1 MTGVW
6 GADDQW
12 LVTFDEPVELFGGAA
27 DSFAYEIRQLGNTN
41 ETLPVLGATL
51 QPNGREVILVTAVSR
66 VLGRLYTYTTLQPI
80 DDACA
85 GNPTASG
92 MTGLVFLQNAIL
104 DYGDFR
110 LWRYSDDAKD
120 YGADWRASAFDDSQW
135 SSGRQLFHRTRGNL
149 EATMVAGQAVGTFL
163 ELTNFT
169 ANPPTN
175 LTTVYLRSKLFIPF
189 STVQLTGFPIYDD
202 GFILYVNGVE
212 VYRANVAAAAD
223 QWTNYSGGATIDAGF
238 PSYTLPFE
246 IPMSAVT
253 VGTENTIAVML
264 KQVNG
269 TSADLTFGLRIV
281 ATVRDFV
288 VDPVVFIELPVP
300 TTVTEGHLLTLRV
313 RASGTSPS
321 YQWYRQRV
329 PIPGATSEVYA
340 KVAELSDA
348 GEYRL
353 DVRGFAGSLQS
364 SPSVPV
370 TVRPVVIPYG
380 LVWRYSTNSQNA
392 TLSTTPWY
400 TPAFDDLSWA
410 AGSGPFGYDVSA
422 ATLARLPAPLAT
434 LLPPPNASF
443 LTTYFRTTVEIPPL
457 PAGSTVALFHLVDDG
472 AIFYVDGIR
481 RLNYNGPS
489 TNPTLSEDLAPGVA
503 PGNGDAMMVAVPL
516 TLTPG
521 LHTFAVEVHQN
532 SPTSSDVIFGAEL
545 RIIDDAIAPALTIT
559 RSATGGVQLSW
570 PGNPIYSLYEA
581 AAIAG
586 PFTPV
591 ANDPQGTYL
600 VADPRFD
607 SNIFF
612 QLRLNGR

>member
-1 MTGVW
+1 
-6 GADDQW
+6 
-12 LVTFDEPVELFGGAA
+12 
-27 DSFAYEIRQLGNTN
+27 
-41 ETLPVLGATL
+41 VLG
-51 QPNGREVILVTAVSR
+51 SR
-66 VLGRLYTYTTLQPI
+66 YTYTTLQPI
-80 DDACA
+80 HDACA
-85 GNPTASG
+85 GNPTAPG
-92 MTGLVFLQNAIL
+92 MTGPVFLQNAIL
-104 DYGDFR
+104 DYGDLR
-110 LWRYSDDAKD
+110 LWRYSDGATD
-120 YGADWRASAFDDSQW
+120 YGADWRASSFDDSGW
-135 SSGRQLFHRTRGNL
+135 SSGWQLFHRNRANL
-149 EATMVAGQAVGTFL
+149 DATSVAGQAVGTFL
-163 ELTNFT
+163 ELTNYT

-175 LTTVYLRSKLFIPF
+175 LATVYLRLKLPVPA

-212 VYRANVAAAAD
+212 VYRTNVAAEAD
-223 QWTNYSGGATIDAGF
+223 QWANYSGGGSIDAGT
-238 PSYTLPFE
+238 PSFTLPFE

-253 VGTENTIAVML
+253 VGAENTIAVML

-269 TSADLTFGLRIV
+269 TSGDLTFGLRIV
-281 ATVRDFV
+281 ATVRDLV
-288 VDPVVFIELPVP
+288 VDPVVLTQLPVA
-300 TTVTEGHLLTLRV
+300 TTVTEGHLLTLQA

-321 YQWYRQRV
+321 YQWYRQGV

-348 GEYRL
+348 GEYRV

-380 LVWRYSTNSQNA
+380 LVWRYSTNGQNA
-392 TLSTTPWY
+392 TLSTIPWY
-400 TPAFDDLSWA
+400 APAFDDLSWA
-410 AGSGPFGYDVSA
+410 AGSGPFGFDVSA

-434 LLPPPNASF
+434 LLPPPNTSF
-443 LTTYFRTTVEIPPL
+443 LTAYFRTTVEIPPV

-489 TNPTLSEDLAPGVA
+489 TNPTLSEDLAPGFT
-503 PGNGDAMMVAVPL
+503 PGDGDAMIVAVPL

-521 LHTFAVEVHQN
+521 LHTFAVELHQN

-545 RIIDDAIAPALTIT
+545 RIIDDAAAPALTIS
-559 RSATGGVQLSW
+559 RSAPGGLQLSW
-570 PGNPIYSLYEA
+570 PDNPNYSLYRA
-581 AAIAG
+581 TAIAG

-591 ANDPQGTYL
+591 ANDPQGTYP
-600 VADPRFD
+600 VANPELDR
-607 SNIFF
+607 NIFF